1 MSNRISK
8 KEEAN
13 SSDGDKRMRARDI
26 ILKSHYLLK
35 RVLGQKIDSNV
46 YWESRYQNGGDSGN
60 GSSGRLAQYKAD
72 FVNGFVADK
81 RLMTVLELGCGDGRQ
96 LSLARYPSYLGVDVS
111 ETAIKLCQKKFAA
124 DSTKEFRVAGPFEL
138 PSQHKFDLS
147 LSLDV
152 LYHIIK
158 PDQYRVY
165 IQNLFNLSERYVII
179 YSSFF
184 GQNRSP
190 HVLHRDFRQHVS
202 ALAESGQIPDFEI
215 ISSPEN
221 PFSKEVSFFVY
232 EKADS

>member
-1 MSNRISK
+1 MSNRMSNK
-8 KEEAN
+8 GEAALI
-13 SSDGDKRMRARDI
+13 DYHEYMKAKDI
-26 ILKSHYLLK
+26 LQKSRYLFM

-46 YWESRYQNGGDSGN
+46 YWEWRYQNGGNSGN
-60 GSSGRLAQYKAD
+60 GSSGMLAQYKAD
-72 FVNGFVADK
+72 FVNRFVADK
-81 RLMTVLELGCGDGRQ
+81 GLKTVLELGCGDGRQ
-96 LSLARYPSYLGVDVS
+96 LFLARYPSYLGVDVS
-111 ETAIKLCQKKFAA
+111 ETAIMLCQKKFAA
-124 DSTKEFRVAGPFEL
+124 DPTKEFRVVGPFEL
-138 PSQHKFDLS
+138 PTQYKFDLS

-152 LYHIIK
+152 LYHIIE
-158 PDQYRVY
+158 PDQYRAY